1 MRQIRQTFAAFAVRD
16 FRFMWL
22 GSILSVTAFMTS
34 FSLVPSIGY
43 ELTGSYAASGI
54 VMLGS
59 GVSQT
64 LLGPI
69 GGVIADRYRKKPL
82 VIAGQFLP
90 GVLIA
95 IMGVLILTRLISIPL
110 LTAAMLLM
118 GVGFSMMGPARQ
130 AWTGFIVPRRL
141 LPNAVALQQMAMNT
155 GQVLGPLMITIFA
168 TVIALEGSSVGIL
181 FLIVALFFAIV
192 LPMTASIRTEGP
204 ARPIAE
210 RRALR
215 IELAEGFHYL
225 RRNPRLRILW
235 AYFLVIVACGWGFQ
249 TLLGGLLEQE
259 FGENPLDVGP
269 TFLIFGVTS
278 LAINILLASAV
289 SGKWA
294 WPLLL
299 AMGTVMVVGFWIVAL
314 APTYAAFL
322 ILGGI
327 IGAGRSG
334 TMLVNQSLMMAN
346 TRQDYFGRVM
356 SFAMMAFGL
365 QALFGPVWGIVAD
378 QIGGRP
384 TLVLIGAIA
393 MIATALMAIGW
404 LRTRHLP
411 LEAGTAASL
420 GRRTGTVVQRPATS
434 VASPNG
440 IEPQPTFTARLA
452 PVALMEPQRAAAG
465 SKPQGGD

>member
-1 MRQIRQTFAAFAVRD
+1 MRQVRRTFAAFAVRD

-34 FSLVPSIGY
+34 FSLVPSVGF
-43 ELTGSYAASGI
+43 ELTGSYAAAGVAMMGSGI
-54 VMLGS
+54 
-59 GVSQT
+59 SQT

-82 VIAGQFLP
+82 VMAGQFLP
-90 GVLIA
+90 GLLIA
-95 IMGVLILTRLISIPL
+95 GLGVLIVTRLISIPL
-110 LTAAMLLM
+110 LTLATLM
-118 GVGFSMMGPARQ
+118 MGAGFSLMGPARQ
-130 AWTGFIVPRRL
+130 AWTGFIVPARL

-155 GQVLGPLMITIFA
+155 GQVLGPLMITVFGAI
-168 TVIALEGSSVGIL
+168 IALEGRNVGIL
-181 FLIVALFFAIV
+181 FLIVALFFAVV

-215 IELAEGFHYL
+215 IELAQGFHYL

-235 AYFLVIVACGWGFQ
+235 AYFLVMVACGWGFQ
-249 TLLGGLLEQE
+249 TLLGGVLEQE
-259 FGENPLDVGP
+259 FGENPLHVGP
-269 TFLIFGVTS
+269 TFLIFGAAS
-278 LAINILLASAV
+278 LAVNVLLAGAV

-299 AMGTVMVVGFWIVAL
+299 AMGAVMAVGFWVVAL

-327 IGAGRSG
+327 LGAGRSG
-334 TMLVNQSLMMAN
+334 AMLVNQSLMMAN

-356 SFAMMAFGL
+356 SFGMMAFGL
-365 QALFGPVWGIVAD
+365 QALVGPVWGIVAD

-384 TLVLIGAIA
+384 TLALIGVIA
-393 MIATALMAIGW
+393 MGATALMAVGW

-411 LEAGTAASL
+411 LEAGTAAASM
-420 GRRTGTVVQRPATS
+420 GRRAGAAVQRPTPTGAA
-434 VASPNG
+434 VPNG
-440 IEPQPTFTARLA
+440 VESQPAFAARLG
-452 PVALMEPQRAAAG
+452 PVALMDPQKERA
-465 SKPQGGD
+465 